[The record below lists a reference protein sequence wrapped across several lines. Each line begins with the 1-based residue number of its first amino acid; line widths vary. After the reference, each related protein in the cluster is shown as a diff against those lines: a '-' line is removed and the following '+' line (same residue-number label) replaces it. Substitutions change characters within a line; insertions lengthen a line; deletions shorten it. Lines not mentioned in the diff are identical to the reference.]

1 MIGPEVQVGGGD
13 GSYSPLGLGRER
25 LCLVVGGSGHD
36 DFVSVDVGGACGG
49 SCQLRLFLG
58 LLLDFCYLLPL
69 LRGC

>member
-1 MIGPEVQVGGGD
+1 MIGPEVQIRRGD
-13 GSYSPLGLGRER
+13 RSDSPLSLGRER

-36 DFVSVDVGGACGG
+36 DLVSVDVGGARGG

-69 LRGC
+69 L